1 MHDMEAYSTF
11 TIVAA
16 VILFFLLGIAII
28 VIIDHK
34 SRLPGGFT
42 SNPFSIIGLRRDHPF
57 MAFLTATI
65 LLSIIG
71 ALVLELAI
79 AMAGLFGLN
88 KLKEESHILTSL
100 TEDRTEEQRRHF
112 HNFPDDFKPIKG
124 KKNICLACHGDFPHS
139 KKPMIRSI
147 NNMHTQ
153 FVGCLTC
160 HADPKK
166 IPENSLELKW
176 LNFSGIEVTGP
187 KFGTDIDP
195 KTGTL
200 VETDD
205 YYSRIVVYQKK
216 ETGEELLEI
225 VPGDPRMDEFEKIKN
240 NLSDADREAVK
251 KRFHKIIMSK
261 GRTCSRCHTQEDK
274 SFIPFRDLGFSARRT
289 HDLTNLNIVGLIEKY
304 KSFYMPNL
312 LGTEKSAAG
321 GNSRRDDSSMK
332 RDPRSWWK
340 EMYGTPAKK

>member
-1 MHDMEAYSTF
+1 MHEIETYSTF

-16 VILFFLLGIAII
+16 VVLFFLLGIAII

-57 MAFLTATI
+57 LAFITATI
-65 LLSIIG
+65 LLSIIA
-71 ALVLELAI
+71 ALILEMVI
-79 AMAGLFGLN
+79 ALGSLFGLDE
-88 KLKEESHILTSL
+88 LKKEPELLTVL
-100 TEDRTEEQRRHF
+100 TEHRTEEQRRHF
-112 HNFPDDFKPIKG
+112 HHFPDDFKPIQG

-139 KKPMIRSI
+139 KKPMIRTI

-153 FVGCLTC
+153 FIGCLTC

-166 IPENSLELKW
+166 IPEESLDLRW
-176 LNFSGIEVTGP
+176 LNFSGIKVTGP
-187 KFGTDIDP
+187 KFGTDIDK
-195 KTGTL
+195 KTGLL

-205 YYSRIVVYQKK
+205 YFSRIVAYQKK

-225 VPGDPRMDEFEKIKN
+225 VSDDPRMKEFEKIKN
-240 NLSDADREAVK
+240 KLSDADREAVK
-251 KRFHKIIMSK
+251 KRFHKSIMSK
-261 GRTCSRCHTQEDK
+261 GRACSRCHTEESK
-274 SFIPFRDLGFSARRT
+274 SFIPFRKLGFSERRT
-289 HDLTNLNIVGLIEKY
+289 FDLTNLNIVGLIEKY

-312 LGTEKSAAG
+312 MGTEKADSPGRTKAS
-321 GNSRRDDSSMK
+321 GNSMK

-340 EMYGTPAKK
+340 EMYDSPAKK